1 MCGRYVS
8 PAESEIERFWH
19 IGRHNYDPFGRRFN
33 VAPTSQVPLLRGGES
48 GLELAI
54 ARWGLVPF
62 WWKKPKPPGFTFNTR
77 IEEAAVKPM
86 WRQVVKTSR
95 CLVPALGW
103 YEWEEVEVTDPATG
117 EIKKAKQP
125 HFLHLPGN
133 RVLAFAGVM
142 SLWTPPEGEPA
153 MLTCSILT
161 RAAEGPAADVHDRMP
176 VILPQ
181 PAHST
186 WLDPEQTDAGKVLGI
201 AREVAVTQ
209 VEFYAVNQRV
219 NNAKN
224 QGAEL
229 VEPLQAHPT

>member
-1 MCGRYVS
+1 V
-8 PAESEIERFWH
+8 
-19 IGRHNYDPFGRRFN
+19 
-33 VAPTSQVPLLRGGES
+33 PT
-48 GLELAI
+48 
-54 ARWGLVPF
+54 
-62 WWKKPKPPGFTFNTR
+62 
-77 IEEAAVKPM
+77 AA
-86 WRQVVKTSR
+86 
-95 CLVPALGW
+95 
-103 YEWEEVEVTDPATG
+103 
-117 EIKKAKQP
+117 
-125 HFLHLPGN
+125 HPGN

-161 RAAEGPAADVHDRMP
+161 RGAEGPAADVHDRMP

-181 PAHST
+181 QAHST

>member
-8 PAESEIERFWH
+8 PEEAEIERFWH

-33 VAPTSQVPLLRGGES
+33 VAPTTQVPLLRAGEGG
-48 GLELAI
+48 LALAM

-62 WWKKPKPPGFTFNTR
+62 WWKKPKPPGFTFNAR
-77 IEEAAVKPM
+77 IEEAASKPM

-95 CLVPALGW
+95 CLIPAVGW
-103 YEWEEVEVTDPATG
+103 YEWKEVEVTDPATG

-133 RVLAFAGVM
+133 RILVFAGVM
-142 SLWTPPEGEPA
+142 SSWTPAKGEPA

-176 VILPQ
+176 VILPDEAQ
-181 PAHST
+181 SA
-186 WLDPEQTDAGKVLGI
+186 WIDPKQTDGDKALAMAQEK
-201 AREVAVTQ
+201 AVTELDHYR
-209 VEFYAVNQRV
+209 VSTRV

-224 QGAEL
+224 EGADL
-229 VEPLQAHPT
+229 IKTVHTA